1 MLGYADYVFTSV
13 FTVEIVLKV
22 TAAVV
27 EIDNIALISS
37 TLDQIVINCA
47 FFFFFFLLLLRSR
60 LDDSLRSFSAHR
72 LLL

>member
-47 FFFFFFLLLLRSR
+47 VFFFFLLLLRSR

>member
-22 TAAVV
+22 TLAMA
-27 EIDNIALISS
+27 EIDKIALMSS
-37 TLDQIVINCA
+37 SLGGMVFNFDSSLPHSC
-47 FFFFFFLLLLRSR
+47 
-60 LDDSLRSFSAHR
+60 LDDSLRSFSAHW